1 MSILLIDYL
10 RVLNG
15 LMNIFIRLHNLH
27 VQHNNIQNSKCST
40 GKPEWLVAEA
50 TSIMP
55 NISNVIMYDV
65 YY

>member
-1 MSILLIDYL
+1 MSILLIDYQ

-40 GKPEWLVAEA
+40 GDPLESLRGL
-50 TSIMP
+50 
-55 NISNVIMYDV
+55 
-65 YY
+65 